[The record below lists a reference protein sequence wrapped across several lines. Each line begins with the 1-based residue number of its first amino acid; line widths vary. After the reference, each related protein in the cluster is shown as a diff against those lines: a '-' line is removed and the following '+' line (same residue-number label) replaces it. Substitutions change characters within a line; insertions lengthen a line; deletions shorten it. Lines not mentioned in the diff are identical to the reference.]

1 MARLKPANRRSGTGK
16 PPFEGAGGRSPS
28 LRSTPFTTAP
38 GRAMMP
44 AMRQLAWTGLLVIGI
59 AALALTWAAVLEPG
73 GPPATSGF
81 LFMPIPFVAVGAM
94 VYARRPESLVVRRL
108 MAVCATLPMAVA
120 TTALLQHAAGSI
132 DPGMAWAA
140 VLVHQATV
148 VGFVL
153 AVVGLLAVFPTGT
166 YETPS
171 ERAIVRLAGLSL
183 LLIPLAALV
192 NDPLPAP
199 NTGSALPLIDNPLA
213 VGALA
218 PLAPLVAAALEGIT
232 LLLLPTIALVVL
244 RYRRS
249 DPERRR
255 QMRWPLFAVLLAA
268 AMWLVDTAAT
278 GGGWADRGLLDGGW
292 TVVMSFLPI
301 AFAIALFRYRVIDVD
316 LVIRRSLVYGGLW
329 LLIAAG
335 YAVLA
340 GAAGLA
346 VGSRLP
352 VEVAVLLTIVATLLF
367 QPVRSR
373 LEALADRWVFGERV
387 SGYDLLIRLGAS
399 LRETVGVEELLP
411 HLAVT
416 IRAGLGLRWVRV
428 RLILPGEAGAEP
440 MAVEGEPAGP
450 AVATIP
456 IVHGGVELGTIECG
470 PRTDEDGP
478 LAPADIELV
487 DGVARQGALAIRN
500 AHLAAELQAHLEA
513 IREQARLLDESRQ
526 RLVQAQGAERRRIE
540 RDIHDGAQ
548 QGIVS
553 LIARA
558 RLARA
563 QLESNPAAEATLVAL
578 QADAER
584 VLGELRELV
593 SGIHP
598 AVLSDRGLVDAIEER
613 AERLPVPVAV
623 DADASVRTNRY
634 PDEIESAAFFLV
646 SEAVTNALK
655 HASPRRL
662 DIRLGERKG
671 WLSVE
676 VRDDG
681 SGFDATTATGSGLR
695 GVADRIEAVKG
706 RFWVDTCAGRG
717 TAVGALLPAGEV
729 PHG

>member
-1 MARLKPANRRSGTGK
+1 MRG
-16 PPFEGAGGRSPS
+16 
-28 LRSTPFTTAP
+28 TPFTGAP

-44 AMRQLAWTGLLVIGI
+44 AMRQLAWTWLLVLGI
-59 AALALTWAAVLEPG
+59 AALPVTWAAVLAPG
-73 GPPATSGF
+73 GPPASISF
-81 LFMPIPFVAVGAM
+81 LIMPIPFVAVGAV

-108 MAVCATLPMAVA
+108 MAVCAVVPMAVA
-120 TTALLQHAAGSI
+120 AAALLGRAGDSGHAESLWVAAMAQH
-132 DPGMAWAA
+132 
-140 VLVHQATV
+140 LTV

-153 AVVGLLAVFPTGT
+153 AVVGLLATFPSGT
-166 YETPS
+166 YERPF
-171 ERAIVRLAGLSL
+171 ERAIVRLAALSL
-183 LLIPLAALV
+183 LLLPIAAFV

-199 NTGSALPLIDNPLA
+199 KMESPLPPIHNPLA
-213 VGALA
+213 VAALA
-218 PLAPLVAAALEGIT
+218 PLAPLIAAALEAIL
-232 LLLLPTIALVVL
+232 LLLLPTVAMVVL

-255 QMRWPLFAVLLAA
+255 QMRWPLFAVLLTA
-268 AMWLVDTAAT
+268 AMWLVDVIAT
-278 GGGWADRGLLDGGW
+278 SAGWAARELLDWGW
-292 TVVMSFLPI
+292 TGVMSWLPV
-301 AFAIALFRYRVIDVD
+301 AFAIALFRHRVIDVD
-316 LVIRRSLVYGGLW
+316 IVIRRSLVYGALW

-335 YAVLA
+335 YVLLA
-340 GAAGLA
+340 GAAGIA
-346 VGSRLP
+346 AGSRLP
-352 VEVAVLLTIVATLLF
+352 VEMAVLFTIVGTLLF

-411 HLAVT
+411 RLAAT

-428 RLILPGEAGAEP
+428 RLILPGEMGADSI
-440 MAVEGEPAGP
+440 AVEGEPSGLA
-450 AVATIP
+450 AVTIP

-470 PRTDEDGP
+470 PRTDDDGA
-478 LAPADIELV
+478 LAPADLELV
-487 DGVARQGALAIRN
+487 EGIARQGALAIRN
-500 AHLAAELQAHLEA
+500 VRLAAELQAHLEQ
-513 IREQARLLDESRQ
+513 IRQQARLLDESRM

-563 QLESNPAAEATLVAL
+563 QLVANPAAEATLLAL

-584 VLGELRELV
+584 VLGDLRELV
-593 SGIHP
+593 GGIHP

-623 DADASVRTNRY
+623 DADAAVRKNRY

-655 HASPRRL
+655 HASAQRL
-662 DIRLGERKG
+662 DIRVGEREG

-681 SGFDATTATGSGLR
+681 AGFDATMATGSGLR
-695 GVADRIEAVKG
+695 GVADRVEAVRG
-706 RFWVDTCAGRG
+706 RFWVDTGVGRG
-717 TAVGALLPAGEV
+717 TTVGALLPAGEV

>member
-1 MARLKPANRRSGTGK
+1 VSV
-16 PPFEGAGGRSPS
+16 S
-28 LRSTPFTTAP
+28 L
-38 GRAMMP
+38 
-44 AMRQLAWTGLLVIGI
+44 LI
-59 AALALTWAAVLEPG
+59 
-73 GPPATSGF
+73 
-81 LFMPIPFVAVGAM
+81 MPIPFVAVGAL

-108 MAVCATLPMAVA
+108 MAVCAVVPMA
-120 TTALLQHAAGSI
+120 TAAAVLLERAAHGG
-132 DPGMAWAA
+132 DAGLLWAA
-140 VLVHQATV
+140 VMAQHGTV

-153 AVVGLLAVFPTGT
+153 AVVGLLAIFPTGI
-166 YETPS
+166 YETPF
-171 ERAIVRLAGLSL
+171 ERAMVRLAALSL
-183 LLIPLAALV
+183 LLLPVAAFV
-192 NDPLPAP
+192 NDPLPALKTESP
-199 NTGSALPLIDNPLA
+199 LPPIHNPLA
-213 VGALA
+213 VAALS
-218 PLAPLVAAALEGIT
+218 PLAPLIAVALEAIL
-232 LLLLPTIALVVL
+232 LLLLPTIAMVVL

-268 AMWLVDTAAT
+268 AMWLVDTIAT
-278 GGGWADRGLLDGGW
+278 GAGWADRELLDWGW
-292 TVVMSFLPI
+292 TGVMSWLPV
-301 AFAIALFRYRVIDVD
+301 AFAIALFRHRVIDVD
-316 LVIRRSLVYGGLW
+316 VVIRRSLVYGGLW
-329 LLIAAG
+329 LLIAAL

-346 VGSRLP
+346 AGSRLP
-352 VEVAVLLTIVATLLF
+352 VEMAVLLTITATLLF

-411 HLAVT
+411 RLAAT

-428 RLILPGEAGAEP
+428 RLILPGEMGADAI
-440 MAVEGEPAGP
+440 AVEGEPTGP
-450 AVATIP
+450 AAATIP
-456 IVHGGVELGTIECG
+456 IVHGGVELGAIECG
-470 PRTDEDGP
+470 PRADDDGA
-478 LAPADIELV
+478 LAPADFELV
-487 DGVARQGALAIRN
+487 EGVARQGALAIRN
-500 AHLAAELQAHLEA
+500 AHLAAELQARLEE
-513 IREQARLLDESRQ
+513 IREQASQLDQSRM
-526 RLVQAQGAERRRIE
+526 RLVQAQVAERRRIE

-563 QLESNPAAEATLVAL
+563 QLESNPAAESTLVAL

-584 VLGELRELV
+584 VLADLRELV
-593 SGIHP
+593 GGIHP

-623 DADASVRTNRY
+623 DADAAVRGNRY

-646 SEAVTNALK
+646 SEAVANALK

-662 DIRLGERKG
+662 AIRLGEREG

-681 SGFDATTATGSGLR
+681 SGFDATKATGSGLR
-695 GVADRIEAVKG
+695 GVADRVEAVRG
-706 RFWVDTCAGRG
+706 RFWVDTGVGRG
-717 TAVGALLPAGEV
+717 TVVGALLPAGEV

>member
-1 MARLKPANRRSGTGK
+1 
-16 PPFEGAGGRSPS
+16 
-28 LRSTPFTTAP
+28 
-38 GRAMMP
+38 
-44 AMRQLAWTGLLVIGI
+44 MRQLAWTGLLILGV
-59 AALALTWAAVLEPG
+59 AALPVTWAAVLVPG

-81 LFMPIPFVAVGAM
+81 LIMPIPFLVVGVV

-108 MAVCATLPMAVA
+108 MAVCAFVPMAVA
-120 TTALLQHAAGSI
+120 AAALLERVAGNT
-132 DPGMAWAA
+132 DAGLAWAVVMA
-140 VLVHQATV
+140 QHATV
-148 VGFVL
+148 VGFGL
-153 AVVGLLAVFPTGT
+153 AIVGLLAIFPTGT
-166 YETPS
+166 YETPF
-171 ERAIVRLAGLSL
+171 ERAIVRLAALSL
-183 LLIPLAALV
+183 LLIPLVALV

-199 NTGSALPLIDNPLA
+199 QTESPLPSIHNPLA
-213 VGALA
+213 IAGLA
-218 PLAPLVAAALEGIT
+218 PLAPLIAGALQTI
-232 LLLLPTIALVVL
+232 LLLWLPAIALVVL

-255 QMRWPLFAVLLAA
+255 QMRWPLLAVLLAA
-268 AMWLVDTAAT
+268 AMWLIDTVAT
-278 GGGWADRGLLDGGW
+278 AGGWADRGLLDGGW

-301 AFAIALFRYRVIDVD
+301 AFAIALFRYRVVDVD

-329 LLIAAG
+329 LLIAIG
-335 YAVLA
+335 YVVLA

-346 VGSRLP
+346 AGSRLP
-352 VEVAVLLTIVATLLF
+352 LEIAVLLTIVATLLF

-411 HLAVT
+411 RLAAT

-428 RLILPGEAGAEP
+428 RLIFPGQAGSEP

-456 IVHGGVELGTIECG
+456 IVHGGVELGAIECG
-470 PRTDEDGP
+470 PRASNGGA
-478 LAPADIELV
+478 LAPADLV
-487 DGVARQGALAIRN
+487 LVEGVARQGALAIRN
-500 AHLAAELQAHLEA
+500 AHLAAELQVRLVQ
-513 IREQARLLDESRQ
+513 IGQQARLLDESRM
-526 RLVQAQGAERRRIE
+526 RLVQAQVAERRRIE

-563 QLESNPAAEATLVAL
+563 QLESNPAAEGTLVAL

-584 VLGELRELV
+584 VLGDLRELV
-593 SGIHP
+593 GGIHP
-598 AVLSDRGLVDAIEER
+598 AVLSDRGLVEAIEER
-613 AERLPVPVAV
+613 AARLPMPVAV
-623 DADASVRTNRY
+623 EADAAVRRNRY
-634 PDEIESAAFFLV
+634 SDEIESAAFFLV
-646 SEAVTNALK
+646 SEATANALK
-655 HASPRRL
+655 HASAQRL

-681 SGFDATTATGSGLR
+681 LGFDGATITGSGLR
-695 GVADRIEAVKG
+695 GVADRIEAVGG
-706 RFWVDTCAGRG
+706 RFQLDTGEGRG
-717 TAVGALLPAGEV
+717 TTVGALLPAVEMA
-729 PHG
+729 HG